1 MADEA
6 DEETRDAMMV
16 DEDADKAMADEA
28 ASKVVDRQ
36 EAVEGKDDGKDVST
50 SLVLKSNKKRA
61 DPDRWRK
68 IKKEII
74 SNCAKFVT
82 EHWDQMKLISPRKW
96 EILSK
101 MTGVGKT
108 TIMRFLNEDPEKYLH
123 NKKWKPVPKTSP
135 KGHYKK
141 ITKEMIDAIKD
152 IVITGHRVD
161 TNHVVT
167 ELTKRFPDSSIKSKT
182 TIVQVLKN
190 LGFTH
195 TRVGVYKNEAKVW
208 VVPQKRKKHPKK
220 KDQHK
225 EPCPEPSSSSDQGN
239 SSSG

>member
-1 MADEA
+1 
-6 DEETRDAMMV
+6 MMV
-16 DEDADKAMADEA
+16 DEDADKVMADEA
-28 ASKVVDRQ
+28 ASKADKEP
-36 EAVEGKDDGKDVST
+36 EAVEGKVEGKDDGKDVT

-108 TIMRFLNEDPEKYLH
+108 TIIRFLNENPEKYLH

-135 KGHYKK
+135 KGHYK

-152 IVITGHRVD
+152 IVIAGHKVD

-167 ELTKRFPDSSIKSKT
+167 KLTKRFPDSNIKSKT

-195 TRVGVYKNEAKVW
+195 TRVGVYKNEAKIW

-220 KDQHK
+220 KGQHQDVDVK
-225 EPCPEPSSSSDQGN
+225 EPCPGPSSSSDQDN